1 MGYGIMKLQ
10 EKAKY
15 HERIMSDFDL
25 EEEMGLSKDAAL
37 AVLLREDLEVHSAEV
52 LKMRINLLQDEIK
65 RTEEAIALKSD
76 AQKRAEDFFKK
87 I

>member
-1 MGYGIMKLQ
+1 
-10 EKAKY
+10 
-15 HERIMSDFDL
+15 MSDFDL

-52 LKMRINLLQDEIK
+52 LKMRISLLQDEIK